1 MRKPCWSYDDDNWDG
16 LCAAGKE
23 QSPLDLTIASPTSS
37 LAPLAFAYQSSSVS
51 LENSAHTLRIN
62 ILTAGNCLTFKGK
75 SYELTQF
82 HFHHHSEHLVEGV
95 AFPLELHLVHS
106 DRAGA
111 TAVVGIFFQEEE
123 GHDNHT
129 IAPIWQQIP
138 AFTSATAGDKQVLEQ
153 RIDLCSLLPDDFS
166 AWVYQ
171 GSLTTPPC
179 TEGVEWIILRKA
191 MSISPAQL
199 RLFKQHY
206 QRNCRPIQTLGSR
219 TVFYLPQSK

>member
-1 MRKPCWSYDDDNWDG
+1 MRKPCWSYNDDNWDG

-23 QSPLDLTIASPTSS
+23 QSPIDLTTASPSAS
-37 LAPLAFAYQSSSVS
+37 LAPLTFAYQSSSVS
-51 LENSAHTLRIN
+51 LEKDNHTLRIN
-62 ILTAGNCLTFKGK
+62 ILTAGNRLTFKGK
-75 SYELTQF
+75 TYELTQF

-106 DRAGA
+106 DRAGG

-123 GHDNHT
+123 HDNHS

-138 AFTSATAGDKQVLEQ
+138 AFASTTTDAKQVLEQ
-153 RIDLCSLLPDDFS
+153 RIDLGSLLPDNFS

-179 TEGVEWIILRKA
+179 SEGVEWIILRKT

-206 QRNCRPIQTLGSR
+206 PRNCRPVQALGRR
-219 TVFYLPQSK
+219 TVFYLQQSE